1 MFGLMPYERRSNIG
15 YYNPFKE
22 LEEFEKR
29 LFSNQSITPQFR
41 TDIRDTEKEYILEAD
56 LPGFDKEDI
65 SLSIENGYLTV
76 SAEHKT
82 NEEEKDEK
90 GNYIRRERS
99 YGSYSRCFDI
109 SGIDEDAIS
118 ASFKNGVLELRLPK
132 ETEKKIAAKKIEI
145 N

>member
-1 MFGLMPYERRSNIG
+1 MFGLTPYERRSNIG

-29 LFSNQSITPQFR
+29 LFSNQNVVPQFR
-41 TDIRDTEKEYILEAD
+41 TDIRETENEYVLEAD
-56 LPGFDKEDI
+56 LPGFAREDI
-65 SLSIENGYLTV
+65 DLSIENGYLTI

-82 NEEEKDEK
+82 NSEEKDEK

-99 YGSYSRCFDI
+99 YGSYSRRFDI
-109 SGIDEDAIS
+109 SGIDEEAIS
-118 ASFKNGVLELRLPK
+118 ASFKNGVLEINLPK
-132 ETEKKIAAKKIEI
+132 EAEKENKAKKIEI

>member
-1 MFGLMPYERRSNIG
+1 MFGLTPYERRSNIG

-29 LFSNQSITPQFR
+29 LFSNQNVVPQFR
-41 TDIRDTEKEYILEAD
+41 TDIRETENEYVLEAD
-56 LPGFDKEDI
+56 LPGFAREDI
-65 SLSIENGYLTV
+65 DLSIENGYLTI

-82 NEEEKDEK
+82 NNEEKDEK

-99 YGSYSRCFDI
+99 YGSYSRRFDI
-109 SGIDEDAIS
+109 SGIDEETIS
-118 ASFKNGVLELRLPK
+118 ASFKNGVLEVTLPK
-132 ETEKKIAAKKIEI
+132 EAEKENKAKKIEI

>member
-1 MFGLMPYERRSNIG
+1 MPYERRSNIG

-29 LFSNQSITPQFR
+29 LFSNQSVAPQFR

-65 SLSIENGYLTV
+65 SLSIENGYLIV

-82 NEEEKDEK
+82 NKEEKDEK

>member
-1 MFGLMPYERRSNIG
+1 MFGLMPYERRGNIG

-29 LFSNQSITPQFR
+29 LFSNQNVVPQFR

-56 LPGFDKEDI
+56 LPGFDREDI
-65 SLSIENGYLTV
+65 SLNIENGFLTI

-82 NEEEKDEK
+82 NDEEKDEK

-109 SGIDEDAIS
+109 SGIDEEAIS
-118 ASFKNGVLELRLPK
+118 AGFRNGVLEVRLPK
-132 ETEKKIAAKKIEI
+132 EAEKQNKSRKIEI
-145 N
+145 S

>member
-29 LFSNQSITPQFR
+29 LFSNQSVTPQFR

-65 SLSIENGYLTV
+65 SLSIENGYLIV

-82 NEEEKDEK
+82 NKEEKDEK

>member
-1 MFGLMPYERRSNIG
+1 MFGLTPYERRSNIG

-29 LFSNQSITPQFR
+29 LFSNQNVVPQFR
-41 TDIRDTEKEYILEAD
+41 TDIRDTESEYILEAD
-56 LPGFDKEDI
+56 LPGFDRDDI
-65 SLSIENGYLTV
+65 NLSIENGYLTI
-76 SAEHKT
+76 SAEHKA
-82 NEEEKDEK
+82 NNEEKDEK

-109 SGIDEDAIS
+109 SGIDEEAIS
-118 ASFKNGVLELRLPK
+118 ASFKNGVLEVKLPK
-132 ETEKKIAAKKIEI
+132 ETEKPNKAKKIEI

>member
-1 MFGLMPYERRSNIG
+1 MPYERRSNIG

-29 LFSNQSITPQFR
+29 LFSNQSVTPQFR

-65 SLSIENGYLTV
+65 SLSIENGYLIV

-82 NEEEKDEK
+82 NKEEKDEK

>member
-1 MFGLMPYERRSNIG
+1 MPYERRSNIG

-65 SLSIENGYLTV
+65 SLRIENGYLTI
-76 SAEHKT
+76 SAEHRT
-82 NEEEKDEK
+82 NNEEKDEK

-109 SGIDEDAIS
+109 SGIDEEAIS
-118 ASFKNGVLELRLPK
+118 ANFKNGVLELRLPK
-132 ETEKKIAAKKIEI
+132 ETEKKITAKKIEI